1 MSIGLQNI
9 STQSHFNISS
19 VQPCIDPIA
28 IAVRSSE
35 GVCLSFLILSQYLA
49 AYSPFCKNRN
59 DNYQIFHALL
69 AGGSIRDRPRFFDQ
83 VGHQTTNASI

>member
-1 MSIGLQNI
+1 MSIGPQNI
-9 STQSHFNISS
+9 STQSYFNLSS

-28 IAVRSSE
+28 IAVRSSV
-35 GVCLSFLILSQYLA
+35 GVCISFLILSQYLA

-69 AGGSIRDRPRFFDQ
+69 AGGSMSLEFNRRKKLGI
-83 VGHQTTNASI
+83 S